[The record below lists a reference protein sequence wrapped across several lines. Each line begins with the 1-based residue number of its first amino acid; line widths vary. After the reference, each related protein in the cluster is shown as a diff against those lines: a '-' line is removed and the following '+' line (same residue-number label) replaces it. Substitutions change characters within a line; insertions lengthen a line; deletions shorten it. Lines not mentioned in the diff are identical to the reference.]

1 MLIDCFECG
10 NKVSNSA
17 SSCPKCGY
25 AINTSV
31 TSDVANRIGSY
42 IKSLSAAQDLS
53 LTANIVTII
62 CSALIIY
69 SPFMT
74 WLNMGFLEYTG
85 RDKIDDTDL
94 MLLHLGAIVSMLSA
108 IISIAK
114 KKDSLGGVALLSLII
129 SCIVFY
135 IDYRQLQKISDS
147 LADSVGQYL
156 EVGIGNGAYM
166 YAAMTII
173 AVFSILARMLNKS
186 PKSVS

>member
-25 AINTSV
+25 AINTSI
-31 TSDVANRIGSY
+31 TSDVTNSIGSY
-42 IKSLSAAQDLS
+42 IKSLTVAKDLS
-53 LTANIVTII
+53 ITANIVTII

-69 SPFMT
+69 SPFMV

-85 RDKIDDTDL
+85 RDKIGDTDL
-94 MLLHLGAIVSMLSA
+94 MLLHVGAIVSMMSA

-135 IDYRQLQKISDS
+135 IDYRQLQKMADS
-147 LADSVGQYL
+147 LSDSVGQYL
-156 EVGIGNGAYM
+156 EVGIGHGAYI

-173 AVFSILARMLNKS
+173 AILSIFARMLNKS
-186 PKSVS
+186 AKSVS